1 MNDICGIN
9 MIAPFQ
15 GLGCWGDLCRRALPY
30 ANDFGLS
37 AHFTEICGKCQI
49 RTQK

>member
-9 MIAPFQ
+9 MISPFQ
-15 GLGCWGDLCRRALPY
+15 GLGCWGDLRRRALPY

-37 AHFTEICGKCQI
+37 AHNHLINNKIKTNYNF
-49 RTQK
+49 